1 MGLGEECLEI
11 LRVELRKNGMQ
22 LEKERTAGGEEK
34 RETTRSVDAATPD
47 VWMCETGG
55 NAGQLP
61 GVGGE
66 KWNSVFLFSICSLF
80 VF

>member
-1 MGLGEECLEI
+1 M
-11 LRVELRKNGMQ
+11 ELRKNGTQ

-34 RETTRSVDAATPD
+34 RETTPSVDTATPD

-66 KWNSVFLFSICSLF
+66 KWNSICPIFNMFFVRILISL
-80 VF
+80 